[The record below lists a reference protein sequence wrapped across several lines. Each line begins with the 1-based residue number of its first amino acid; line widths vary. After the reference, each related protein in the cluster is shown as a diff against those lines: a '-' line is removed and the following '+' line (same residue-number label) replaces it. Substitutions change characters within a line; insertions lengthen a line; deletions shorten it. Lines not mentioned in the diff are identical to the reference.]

1 MMMNKESA
9 AIATKTL
16 HNAARNEPHGAGISV
31 ISRALRDVALVD
43 VVHRAN
49 SIHFLLPSFSIASLF
64 SSTTATMADQ
74 LATKYASQLQQLS
87 AIFPDWD
94 EQDLLF
100 TLQDVKGN
108 LEEAAV
114 MITEG

>member
-1 MMMNKESA
+1 
-9 AIATKTL
+9 
-16 HNAARNEPHGAGISV
+16 
-31 ISRALRDVALVD
+31 
-43 VVHRAN
+43 
-49 SIHFLLPSFSIASLF
+49 
-64 SSTTATMADQ
+64 MADQ